1 MNQDKQYMEYNENY
15 TENTLE
21 NERIWYSKHNDELIS
36 LRQSINLFL
45 SSNSINS
52 IYELC
57 LCFEEPVIINTYQT
71 VPDIAYC
78 IIAITISMEEFNAK
92 ITHNSFLLNVRSID
106 ELISKIKK
114 YKFVLLN
121 LEFKTDEENSL
132 NIITYDLIN
141 NNLSTI
147 ALYYLIK
154 TSSVNKDA
162 ILNKICKHL
171 NNNNKKEELL
181 DIYHMLNSSQRKD

>member
-114 YKFVLLN
+114 YKFLLLN
-121 LEFKTDEENSL
+121 LEFNTDEENSL

>member
-1 MNQDKQYMEYNENY
+1 MEYNENY

-114 YKFVLLN
+114 YKFLLLN
-121 LEFKTDEENSL
+121 LEFNTDEENSL

-162 ILNKICKHL
+162 ILNKICTHL
-171 NNNNKKEELL
+171 NNTNNNNKKEELL

>member
-1 MNQDKQYMEYNENY
+1 MNQNKQYMEYNENY

-21 NERIWYSKHNDELIS
+21 NERLWYSQHNNELTS
-36 LRQSINLFL
+36 LRQSINLLL

-92 ITHNSFLLNVRSID
+92 ITHNFFFLNVHSID

-114 YKFVLLN
+114 YKFLLLN
-121 LEFKTDEENSL
+121 LEFDINQENSL

-154 TSSVNKDA
+154 TSSINKNE
-162 ILNKICKHL
+162 ILNKICNYL
-171 NNNNKKEELL
+171 NNTNNNNKKDELL
-181 DIYHMLNSSQRKD
+181 SIHDNLNSTH